1 MSAVSPHET
10 PEAITPL
17 HARFP
22 LVDAVRAL
30 AALSIF
36 GFHAFYHLDQFSTG
50 VSTRLMGSLN
60 VGVPIF
66 FVISGFL
73 LYRPFVS
80 ARLTG
85 RDAPPFVP
93 YGIRRVM
100 RIVPAYWV
108 ALPIVAIVLGEWYVF
123 RPVGIVRYFGFLQIY
138 NQDTIGKGIGQAWT
152 LCVEVTFY
160 AAIPAIAWLFRRL
173 LPAGERRTTVRWELL
188 ALAGVYLCSV
198 AWKMGGD
205 RFMGPTDPGYFPAS
219 ISLPAQ
225 LDTFALGMAMAVVA
239 ASLAQGGPV
248 PWAVRVVT
256 ERPWVPILLALGLF
270 IVLGQRFWGFGDN
283 WADHEQIRH
292 QLKAFIGVLV
302 LAPAVFGAAEGGFV
316 RRAMG
321 WRPVLWLGLVSYSFY
336 LYHLAAIL
344 ALKDVQPLADL
355 GWVAVAVAA
364 LAVSILVA
372 WISHRL
378 VEVPGIAAGRRWSKG
393 WTAGSSRVPR
403 R

>member
-1 MSAVSPHET
+1 MSTVAPPEGT
-10 PEAITPL
+10 EAITPR

-36 GFHAFYHLDQFSTG
+36 GFHAFYHLDQFG
-50 VSTRLMGSLN
+50 NGFSTRLMGSLN

-85 RDAPPFVP
+85 GTAPPFIP

-123 RPVGIVRYFGFLQIY
+123 RPLGIVRYFGFLQIY

-160 AAIPAIAWLFRRL
+160 AAIPAIAWVFRRV
-173 LPAGERRTTVRWELL
+173 LPVGDRRTTVRWELL
-188 ALAGVYLCSV
+188 GLAAVYLCSV
-198 AWKMGGD
+198 AWKIGVD
-205 RFMGPTDPGYFPAS
+205 RLMGPTDPGYFPAS

-225 LDTFALGMAMAVVA
+225 LDTFALGMAMAVVVA
-239 ASLAQGGPV
+239 ALAQGAPV
-248 PWAVRVVT
+248 PWVVRVVVD
-256 ERPWVPILLALGLF
+256 RPWVPILLAAGLF
-270 IVLGQRFWGFGDN
+270 LVLGQRVWGFGDN

-292 QLKAFIGVLV
+292 QLKALIGVLV
-302 LAPAVFGAAEGGFV
+302 LAPAVFGAAEGGLV

-344 ALKDVQPLADL
+344 ALKDVRPLADL

-364 LAVSILVA
+364 LIVSTLAA
-372 WISHRL
+372 WISYRL
-378 VEVPGIAAGRRWSKG
+378 IETRGIAAGRRWSES
-393 WTAGSSRVPR
+393 WTARVLR